1 VTTRLV
7 GMPPEV
13 IRQLVECYLEPLL
26 LSLPCRMRASNAA
39 FSSVAVTGDG
49 RSSQRWRPRI
59 KANQG
64 VQSHTLRA
72 GFTFRLPRV
81 YPIRFN

>member
-7 GMPPEV
+7 GKPPEV
-13 IRQLVECYLEPLL
+13 IRQLVECFLEPLL

-39 FSSVAVTGDG
+39 FSSVAVAGDG

-72 GFTFRLPRV
+72 VSTFRLLRV